1 MFCFWREQMSSSLA
15 KRFDT
20 TVSDFQM
27 IHSYNTSMGGE
38 NESFQTTCWSEIHDA
53 QLYKGSRR
61 KEIINNLL
69 TRYWKPVYCYLRHKG
84 YDNDSAKDLT
94 QAFFQEIVL
103 GKDLVQQ
110 HDETKGRFR
119 TFLLTALNRYIVSAH
134 RAETT
139 TERRPKKGIVSLES
153 FDEASLP
160 IPSEGMKPDEAF
172 AYSWASLLLDEVLNE
187 VEQECYREGK
197 GTYWKVFR
205 ERVLKPIIEGTK
217 PRPLAELCRQLGIR
231 NETKAS
237 NMIVTLKRRFRA
249 VMRNQ
254 LRCHVSSD
262 EEANQEVCD
271 LITILSKTHK
281 S

>member
-1 MFCFWREQMSSSLA
+1 
-15 KRFDT
+15 
-20 TVSDFQM
+20 
-27 IHSYNTSMGGE
+27 MGGE
-38 NESFQTTCWSEIHDA
+38 NEVFKTTCWSEIHDA
-53 QLYKGSRR
+53 QKCKGERR
-61 KEIINNLL
+61 KEIISKLL

-84 YDNDSAKDLT
+84 YNNESAKDLT

-139 TERRPKKGIVSLES
+139 TERHPKKGIVSLES
-153 FDEASLP
+153 FDETSLP

-197 GTYWKVFR
+197 ETYWKVFC

-217 PRPLAELCRQLGIR
+217 PQPLAELCRQLGIKS
-231 NETKAS
+231 ETKAS

-254 LRCHVSSD
+254 LSCHVRSD

-271 LITILSKTHK
+271 LITILSKTYK